1 MAGAIMNKV
10 WDLFGM
16 DTERDAEEVEEKTY
30 DNNDYD
36 TYDGYDEEENDEI
49 EDRRIFGK
57 RNKEK
62 VVSMPQT
69 QQIKMVICQPTSFEQ
84 SESICNLLKEKKSII
99 VNLEYVNKDIARR
112 IVDVVSGAVHALD
125 GNLQKVSN
133 SIFLVA
139 PYNYDIINEMAR
151 EEIKNKLSVSWLRNN
166 SNN

>member
-1 MAGAIMNKV
+1 MSGAIMEKV
-10 WDLFGM
+10 WGM
-16 DTERDAEEVEEKTY
+16 LGLPEK
-30 DNNDYD
+30 
-36 TYDGYDEEENDEI
+36 DEEEIEELDYDKNEEI
-49 EDRRIFGK
+49 EEQDEEDEDRKLWGR
-57 RNKEK
+57 RSNK
-62 VVSMPQT
+62 VVNMPQT
-69 QQIKMVICQPTSFEQ
+69 QQVKMVICQPTTFEQ

-99 VNLEYVNKDIARR
+99 VNLDVARR

-139 PYNYDIINEMAR
+139 PYNYDITNEMAR